1 MNVQKKA
8 FRPIYRAIADKQLT
22 EREAYDILC
31 GIFRIE
37 YIPIDM
43 TPPFT
48 DDSSLIEEQQTNEI
62 TVKGFQNGRY

>member
-8 FRPIYRAIADKQLT
+8 FRPVYRAISEGQLT

-37 YIPIDM
+37 YIPVDM

-48 DDSSLIEEQQTNEI
+48 DDSSLIEQQQTNEI

>member
-1 MNVQKKA
+1 MNIQKKA
-8 FRPIYRAIADKQLT
+8 FRPIYRAIQAKQLT

-43 TPPFT
+43 TPPFA
-48 DDSSLIEEQQTNEI
+48 DDSSLTDSQQTNEI
-62 TVKGFQNGRY
+62 TVRGFCNNG

>member
-8 FRPIYRAIADKQLT
+8 FRPIYRAIQAQQLT

-31 GIFRIE
+31 GIFRVE

-48 DDSSLIEEQQTNEI
+48 DDSSLTDSQQTNEI
-62 TVKGFQNGRY
+62 TVRGFCNNG